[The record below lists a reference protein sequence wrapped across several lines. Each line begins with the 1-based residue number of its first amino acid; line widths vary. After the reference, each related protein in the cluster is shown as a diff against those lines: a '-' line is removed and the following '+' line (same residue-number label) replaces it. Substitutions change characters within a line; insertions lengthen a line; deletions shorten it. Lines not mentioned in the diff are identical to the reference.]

1 MTRNTFS
8 KIVKKYIYLIYGK
21 SINTSQVNKLFL
33 TIEKIFK
40 LKKKKKNNR
49 SIMDGERYSFDHL

>member
-8 KIVKKYIYLIYGK
+8 KIVKKYIYLIYGN
-21 SINTSQVNKLFL
+21 SISTSQVNKLFI

-40 LKKKKKNNR
+40 SKKKKNQQINYGLR
-49 SIMDGERYSFDHL
+49 KIFF

>member
-8 KIVKKYIYLIYGK
+8 KIVKKYIHLIYGN

-40 LKKKKKNNR
+40 LKKKKNQQIICGAKK
-49 SIMDGERYSFDHL
+49 IFF